1 MKLLLLIVLLPFLAA
16 AAAASPTRIPA
27 PQNGV
32 DHTRHHRWTATES
45 PEPDGGWEP
54 NDTRRPHTG
63 QSGWQFRPSNKWK
76 APRDAEAEKR
86 RDADRRRRMNSGARL
101 RID

>member
-1 MKLLLLIVLLPFLAA
+1 MKLLRLIILLPFLAA
-16 AAAASPTRIPA
+16 ASTHIPA

-32 DHTRHHRWTATES
+32 DHTRRDRWTATES

-54 NDTRRPHTG
+54 NDTRRPRTG

-86 RDADRRRRMNSGARL
+86 RDADRRRRMNGGARL
-101 RID
+101 RME

>member
-1 MKLLLLIVLLPFLAA
+1 MKLLRLIALLPFLA

-32 DHTRHHRWTATES
+32 DHTRSDRWTATES
-45 PEPDGGWEP
+45 PKPDGGWEP
-54 NDTRRPHTG
+54 NDTRRPRTG

-86 RDADRRRRMNSGARL
+86 RDADRRRRMNGGTRL

>member
-1 MKLLLLIVLLPFLAA
+1 MKLLCLIVLISSLSVAMAA
-16 AAAASPTRIPA
+16 PTRVPA

-32 DHTRHHRWTATES
+32 DYTRRNRWNATES

-54 NDTRRPHTG
+54 NDTRRPRTG
-63 QSGWQFRPSNKWK
+63 QSGWQFNPSNKWK

-86 RDADRRRRMNSGARL
+86 RDADRRRRMNNRARL
-101 RID
+101 RLD